1 MKHFLL
7 SLGAALLLST
17 AALGQNNTPF
27 WITQNLGSNVAPA
40 NYLVDQVLAVNA
52 STVWVL
58 LSENVEDPLV
68 NRYARSTD
76 GGNTWTGGLL
86 NGLPA
91 GLSVA
96 NITAVDANTAWVAA
110 YPAEET
116 ATAPGIYK
124 TTNGGQTW
132 TRQATATFSGDDA
145 YPNVV
150 HFFDANQGVAFG
162 DPNPGGSGAQ
172 FEIYTTSNGGTTWA
186 RVSNAPTSVSA
197 SEYGMTGTYFA
208 LGNTIWLSTLSGA
221 NNTNARLLKSTDRG
235 ATWAAYNTPVPNA
248 ILNIAFTDAQRG
260 LLNTGFGLASTA
272 DGGATSTA
280 LTYTGPL
287 RVFGLDAVP
296 GLPNTYISV
305 GQNVRQASSIND
317 FGSSISRDGGQTWT
331 NMDIGKYQFEVD
343 MLSPSIGYTGGFTGE
358 AGSASTGGMFKLNS
372 VISSTRVSLA
382 TDAAVKAFP
391 NPSANGVFQL
401 SLGEANLR
409 VSRLQVTDALGR
421 EVYRAALQL
430 TAATTQEV
438 LIDLSQHKAG
448 LYNLQAETN
457 KGTLVRKLVI
467 R

>member
-1 MKHFLL
+1 MKQLLL
-7 SLGAALLLST
+7 SLAGAMLACT
-17 AALGQNNTPF
+17 AALGQGSTPF
-27 WITQNLGSNVAPA
+27 WIAQNFGANAVPA
-40 NYLVDQVLAVNA
+40 NHIVEQVTAVNA

-58 LSENVEDPLV
+58 LSENAEDALV

-76 GGNTWTGGLL
+76 GGNTWTGGQLT
-86 NGLPA
+86 GLPA

-96 NITAVDANTAWVAA
+96 NISAVDANTAWVAA
-110 YPAEET
+110 FAATET

-124 TTNGGQTW
+124 TTNGGQSW

-162 DPNPGGSGAQ
+162 DPNPGGAGAQ
-172 FEIYTTSNGGTTWA
+172 FEIYTTANGGTTWT
-186 RVSNAPTSVSA
+186 RVSNAPTSASA
-197 SEYGMTGTYFA
+197 TEYGMTGSYFV
-208 LGNTIWLSTLSGA
+208 LGNTIWLSTLGS
-221 NNTNARLLKSTDRG
+221 NNAGARLLKSTDRG
-235 ATWAAYNTPVPNA
+235 ATWAAYNTPITGA

-260 LLNTGFGLASTA
+260 LLNTGFSLASTT
-272 DGGATSTA
+272 DGGATSST
-280 LTYTGPL
+280 LNYTGPL

-331 NMDIGKYQFEVD
+331 NMDIGKYQFEID

-372 VISSTRVSLA
+372 VISSTRVSVA

-391 NPSANGVFQL
+391 NPSASGLFQL
-401 SLGEANLR
+401 SLGEPNLR
-409 VSRLQVTDALGR
+409 VRRLQVADALGR
-421 EVYRAALQL
+421 EVYSATLQP
-430 TAATTQEV
+430 TAATSQEV

-448 LYNLQAETN
+448 LYNLQVETN